1 MNTEFHGFLKPES
14 FPLSVF
20 HPCKSVAERL
30 LLRSICAS
38 GPTNIQQTGN
48 ELATQSNDAT
58 ESFFGLSGAE
68 LVRAAHSL
76 A

>member
-1 MNTEFHGFLKPES
+1 
-14 FPLSVF
+14 V
-20 HPCKSVAERL
+20 RL
-30 LLRSICAS
+30 D
-38 GPTNIQQTGN
+38 PTNVQQTGN

>member
-1 MNTEFHGFLKPES
+1 MNAEFHGFLKPES

-38 GPTNIQQTGN
+38 GPDKHPTNRERTCDPI
-48 ELATQSNDAT
+48 E
-58 ESFFGLSGAE
+58 
-68 LVRAAHSL
+68 
-76 A
+76 